1 MKNLENRTR
10 QTNHWQAKFR
20 EHWGIEATLS
30 TLNGEYDLNF
40 LAKTDSGQGYI
51 LKIMRPGCETWL
63 VDMQVMAFEH
73 ITSRA
78 PGLPCPLIIRSVG
91 AAPLL
96 TLTDENGED
105 RLVWVLS
112 QLPGKCY
119 AEVEPKSQNLIH
131 EIGAT
136 LAGSAKALADFQHD
150 GLQRDFKWN
159 LMQAGWIKNQ
169 AACIADLARR
179 KIIADIASDF
189 DELEP
194 KLAQLPL
201 QAIHNDANDY
211 NIMVSGELSAPRQVS
226 GLIDLGDMCASARI
240 CDLAIAGAYIVL
252 DHENSEAALSAL
264 VAGFHQVYPLTP
276 AEIDMIW
283 VLLRTRLA
291 VSVVNSTLMAAENP
305 DDPYVTIS
313 QAPAWRFLEG
323 NAVNVGLLNA
333 RLRAACGLPVVDG
346 AERVLAW
353 LERERGNF
361 AR

>member
-1 MKNLENRTR
+1 
-10 QTNHWQAKFR
+10 
-20 EHWGIEATLS
+20 
-30 TLNGEYDLNF
+30 
-40 LAKTDSGQGYI
+40 
-51 LKIMRPGCETWL
+51 
-63 VDMQVMAFEH
+63 MQVMAFEH

-119 AEVEPKSQNLIH
+119 AEVEPKTQNLIH
-131 EIGAT
+131 EIGAI
-136 LAGSAKALADFQHD
+136 LAGSAKALADFEHD

-159 LMQAGWIKNQ
+159 LMQAGWIANQ
-169 AACIADLARR
+169 AACIADPARR

-226 GLIDLGDMCASARI
+226 GLIDLGDMCAS
-240 CDLAIAGAYIVL
+240 
-252 DHENSEAALSAL
+252 
-264 VAGFHQVYPLTP
+264 
-276 AEIDMIW
+276 
-283 VLLRTRLA
+283 
-291 VSVVNSTLMAAENP
+291 
-305 DDPYVTIS
+305 
-313 QAPAWRFLEG
+313 
-323 NAVNVGLLNA
+323 
-333 RLRAACGLPVVDG
+333 RAHL
-346 AERVLAW
+346 
-353 LERERGNF
+353 
-361 AR
+361 